1 MESRVA
7 ESTQQM
13 LLPGKCVDLYY
24 PDPSTAE
31 KQCFRTSMNT
41 KYVVGFNT
49 LTAGVNVLTIPPN
62 NGIGDVL
69 VQFTIQAPTTTAGV
83 GLPTGWGYSLINRL
97 SYRVGGSSQYF
108 LSGAQ
113 VLQNA
118 LRLCPDGTSRENL
131 LQLGGPAI
139 SVAADWANA
148 NNLVAYVWLSFPWSR
163 PSAVSKPPPL
173 PTDLLTQ
180 QVQIQL
186 ENFNIA
192 DIASRNTTGN
202 TAGLELKKGDF
213 FVGQV
218 QLQNQGD
225 ALARRVD
232 MTTHSLSYPVEFTQQ
247 EFAVNLGPL
256 TSGTDAA
263 NNQQVSLT
271 GFRSG
276 EVKAIQM
283 WLTCDVDTT
292 NVKNYNKWY
301 APQDII
307 MTYAGDQ
314 YARYDAAG
322 SKLWNLING
331 RILPVGA
338 ISVNQLTGSTAGAVV
353 STPSQTQW
361 AELPFAQSY
370 TPESAHS
377 MYISGKEITNGIV
390 QVQFAIPR
398 AVDGASGAVSG
409 GTAAGAAITGNWVLH
424 VSYVYNSVLVFSQG
438 TADFAF

>member
-24 PDPSTAE
+24 PDPATAE

-49 LTAGVNVLTIPPN
+49 LNAGVNVLTIPPN
-62 NGIGDVL
+62 NGVGDVL
-69 VQFTIQAPTTTAGV
+69 VQVTISAPSTVTNVA
-83 GLPTGWGYSLINRL
+83 LEAGWGYALVNRL

-108 LSGAQ
+108 LTGAQ

-118 LRLCPDGTSRENL
+118 LRNCPDGASRDNII
-131 LQLGGPAI
+131 QLGGPAI
-139 SVAADWANA
+139 ASAADWANV
-148 NNLVAYVWLSFPWSR
+148 NNLTAYVVLSFPWSK

-186 ENFNIA
+186 ENYALTAIA
-192 DIASRNTTGN
+192 AVNGGA
-202 TAGLELKKGDF
+202 TAGLAVTSGEF
-213 FVGQV
+213 VVGQV

-232 MTTHSLSYPVEFTQQ
+232 MTTHSLSFPCEFTQQ
-247 EFAVNLGPL
+247 EFAVNLGSL
-256 TSGTDAA
+256 NSASAGTQIA
-263 NNQQVSLT
+263 SLT

-276 EVKAIQM
+276 EVKSIQM
-283 WLTCDVDTT
+283 WLTCDADDTGVIR
-292 NVKNYNKWY
+292 NKNKWY
-301 APQDII
+301 APTNII
-307 MTYAGDQ
+307 VTYAGDQ
-314 YARYDAAG
+314 YARYDDAS
-322 SKLWNLING
+322 SKAWNLING
-331 RILPVGA
+331 RLLPVA
-338 ISVNQLTGSTAGAVV
+338 ALAVNQTSGGALVNQA
-353 STPSQTQW
+353 SRTEW

-370 TPESAHS
+370 TPMSAHS
-377 MYISGKEITNGIV
+377 MYIAGKEITNGIV
-390 QVQFAIPR
+390 QVQFNLPR
-398 AVDGASGAVSG
+398 APDAFSGA
-409 GTAAGAAITGNWVLH
+409 AAGGIIAGAGISGNWTLH

>member
-24 PDPSTAE
+24 PDPQTAE
-31 KQCFRTSMNT
+31 KQCYRTSMNS

-69 VQFTIQAPTTTAGV
+69 VQLTITAPTTTSNV
-83 GLPTGWGYSLINRL
+83 GLPAGWGYSLINRL

-113 VLQNA
+113 CLQNA
-118 LRLCPDGTSRENL
+118 LRLCPDGVSRDNVI
-131 LQLGGPAI
+131 QLGGPAI
-139 SVAADWANA
+139 STSGDWANV
-148 NNLVAYVWLSFPWSR
+148 NNLTAYVWLSFPWSR

-180 QVQIQL
+180 QVQVQL
-186 ENFNIA
+186 EIFNIA
-192 DIASRNTTGN
+192 SIAATGAGGVTTGL
-202 TAGLELKKGDF
+202 TLSEGKF
-213 FVGQV
+213 VVGQV

-247 EFAVNLGPL
+247 EFAINLGSI
-256 TSGTDAA
+256 TSGTNAGD
-263 NNQQVSLT
+263 NQQVSLT

-276 EVKAIQM
+276 EVKSIEM
-283 WLTCDVDTT
+283 WLTCDADTPGS
-292 NVKNYNKWY
+292 VKNYNKWY
-301 APQDII
+301 APQNIVV
-307 MTYAGDQ
+307 TYAGDQ
-314 YARYDAAG
+314 YARYDLQS

-331 RILPVGA
+331 RILPVA
-338 ISVNQLTGSTAGAVV
+338 ACAVNQTSAGALA
-353 STPSQTQW
+353 SQPSVTQW

-370 TPESAHS
+370 CPDSAHS

-390 QVQFAIPR
+390 QVTFALPK
-398 AVDGASGAVSG
+398 APDAYSGAAASGI
-409 GTAAGAAITGNWVLH
+409 AAGGAISGNWTLH

>member
-13 LLPGKCVDLYY
+13 LLPGKCIDLYY
-24 PDPSTAE
+24 PDPQTAE
-31 KQCFRTSMNT
+31 KQCYRTSMNS
-41 KYVVGFNT
+41 KFQVGFNT

-62 NGIGDVL
+62 NGVGDVL
-69 VQFTIQAPTTTAGV
+69 VQVTITPPAVVANV
-83 GLPTGWGYSLINRL
+83 ALAAGWGYALINRL

-118 LRLCPDGTSRENL
+118 LRLCPDGTSRDNII
-131 LQLGGPAI
+131 QLGGPAI
-139 SVAADWANA
+139 ASAADWANA
-148 NNLVAYVWLSFPWSR
+148 NNLTAFMWLSLPWSR

-180 QVQIQL
+180 QVQYQL
-186 ENFNIA
+186 EIFNIQS
-192 DIASRNTTGN
+192 IAAVNGGAV
-202 TAGLELKKGDF
+202 AGLALSEGKF
-213 FVGQV
+213 VVGQV

-247 EFAVNLGPL
+247 EFEVNLG
-256 TSGTDAA
+256 TGSSGDTR
-263 NNQQVSLT
+263 QVSLT

-276 EVKAIQM
+276 EVKSIQM
-283 WLTCDVDTT
+283 WLTAAVDQTGIV
-292 NVKNYNKWY
+292 NNYNKWY
-301 APQDII
+301 APQEIVV
-307 MTYAGDQ
+307 TYAGDQ
-314 YARYDAAG
+314 YARYDNQS

-331 RILPVGA
+331 RMLPVA
-338 ISVNQLTGSTAGAVV
+338 ALAVNQTQAGALINQA
-353 STPSQTQW
+353 SQTQW

-370 TPESAHS
+370 VPDSAHS
-377 MYISGKEITNGIV
+377 MYVSGKEITNGIV
-390 QVQFAIPR
+390 QVSFKLPR
-398 AVDGASGAVSG
+398 APDAFSGAA
-409 GTAAGAAITGNWVLH
+409 AAGIIAGGVIGPTTWTLH

>member
-24 PDPSTAE
+24 PDPQTAE
-31 KQCFRTSMNT
+31 KQCYRTSMNS
-41 KYVVGFNT
+41 KFIVAFNT

-69 VQFTIQAPTTTAGV
+69 VRFTITAPTTTTNVA
-83 GLPTGWGYSLINRL
+83 LAAGWGYALMNRL

-118 LRLCPDGTSRENL
+118 LRLCPDGTSRDNII
-131 LQLGGPAI
+131 QLGGPAI
-139 SVAADWANA
+139 ATAADWANS
-148 NNLVAYVWLSFPWSR
+148 NNLTAYCWLSFPWSR

-186 ENFNIA
+186 ENFNITS
-192 DIASRNTTGN
+192 IAAVNGGVTTGLSLSVGN
-202 TAGLELKKGDF
+202 F
-213 FVGQV
+213 IVGQV

-247 EFAVNLGPL
+247 EFGINLGSAA
-256 TSGTDAA
+256 SGSS
-263 NNQQVSLT
+263 QQVSLT

-276 EVKAIQM
+276 EVKSIQM
-283 WLTCDVDTT
+283 WLTVSNDATGVVNNT
-292 NVKNYNKWY
+292 NKWY
-301 APQDII
+301 APQEIV

-314 YARYDAAG
+314 YARYDSQS

-331 RILPVGA
+331 RLLPVA
-338 ISVNQLTGSTAGAVV
+338 AASVNQTSGGALVNQ
-353 STPSQTQW
+353 PSVTQW

-370 TPESAHS
+370 CPDSAHS

-390 QVQFAIPR
+390 QVTFNLPAAPD
-398 AVDGASGAVSG
+398 AFSGAA
-409 GTAAGAAITGNWVLH
+409 AAGIAAGGSISGNWTLH

>member
-1 MESRVA
+1 MESKVA

-24 PDPSTAE
+24 PDPQTAE

-69 VQFTIQAPTTTAGV
+69 VQLTITPPSTVTGIALEA
-83 GLPTGWGYSLINRL
+83 GWGYALINRL
-97 SYRVGGSSQYF
+97 SYRIGGSSQYF

-118 LRLCPDGTSRENL
+118 LRLCPDGTSRDNII
-131 LQLGGPAI
+131 QLGGPAI
-139 SVAADWANA
+139 ATVADWGNA
-148 NNLVAYVWLSFPWSR
+148 NNLTAYCWLSFPWSR

-180 QVQIQL
+180 QCQIQL

-192 DIASRNTTGN
+192 SIAANNGGS
-202 TAGLELKKGDF
+202 TAGLALSAGNF
-213 FVGQV
+213 VVGQV
-218 QLQNQGD
+218 QLSNQGD

-247 EFAVNLGPL
+247 EFGINLG
-256 TSGTDAA
+256 TAASGAS
-263 NNQQVSLT
+263 QQVSLT

-276 EVKAIQM
+276 EVKYIEM
-283 WLTCDVDTT
+283 WLTVNNDTT
-292 NVKNYNKWY
+292 TVYNSNKWY
-301 APQDII
+301 APVNLI

-314 YARYDAAG
+314 YARYDSG
-322 SKLWNLING
+322 SSKLWNLING
-331 RILPVGA
+331 RLLPTA
-338 ISVNQLTGSTAGAVV
+338 ALSVVQTAATGNNVTANPSSTSWV
-353 STPSQTQW
+353 
-361 AELPFAQSY
+361 ELPFAQSY
-370 TPESAHS
+370 TPESSHS

-390 QVQFAIPR
+390 QVTFDLPR
-398 AVDGASGAVSG
+398 APDAYSGATPG
-409 GTAAGAAITGNWVLH
+409 GIAAGGSISGNWTLH
-424 VSYVYNSVLVFSQG
+424 VSYVYNSVIVFSQG

>member
-13 LLPGKCVDLYY
+13 LLPGKCIDLYY
-24 PDPSTAE
+24 PDPQTAE
-31 KQCFRTSMNT
+31 KQCYRTSMNT

-62 NGIGDVL
+62 NGVGDVL
-69 VQFTIQAPTTTAGV
+69 IQLVITPPATTTNV
-83 GLPTGWGYSLINRL
+83 GLEAGWGYALINRL

-118 LRLCPDGTSRENL
+118 LRLCPDGTARDNMI
-131 LQLGGPAI
+131 QLGGPAI
-139 SVAADWANA
+139 ATAADWANA
-148 NNLVAYVWLSFPWSR
+148 NNLVAYCWLSFPWSR

-186 ENFNIA
+186 EIFNIA
-192 DIASRNTTGN
+192 SIAAVNGGA
-202 TAGLELKKGDF
+202 TAGLALSSGEF
-213 FVGQV
+213 IVGQV

-232 MTTHSLSYPVEFTQQ
+232 MTTHSLSYPCEFTQQ
-247 EFAVNLGPL
+247 EFQVSLGNLNSS
-256 TSGTDAA
+256 TAGT
-263 NNQQVSLT
+263 QVASLT

-276 EVKAIQM
+276 EVKDIEM
-283 WLTCDVDTT
+283 WLTCDIDTT
-292 NVKNYNKWY
+292 NGVNNRNKWY
-301 APQDII
+301 APQNII
-307 MTYAGDQ
+307 VTYAGDQ
-314 YARYDAAG
+314 YARYDNAS
-322 SKLWNLING
+322 SKMWNLING
-331 RILPVGA
+331 RLLPVA
-338 ISVNQLTGSTAGAVV
+338 ALSVNQTSGGNLVAQ
-353 STPSQTQW
+353 PSVTQW

-370 TPESAHS
+370 EAESAHS
-377 MYISGKEITNGIV
+377 MYVAGKEITNGIV
-390 QVQFAIPR
+390 QVQFNLPSAPD
-398 AVDGASGAVSG
+398 AFSGAPAG
-409 GTAAGAAITGNWVLH
+409 GVIAGGAISGNWTLH
-424 VSYVYNSVLVFSQG
+424 VSYVYNTVLVFTQG

>member
-24 PDPSTAE
+24 PDPATAE

-62 NGIGDVL
+62 NGVGDVL
-69 VQFTIQAPTTTAGV
+69 VQLKITAPTTTTNV
-83 GLPTGWGYSLINRL
+83 GLAAGWGYALMNRL

-118 LRLCPDGTSRENL
+118 LRLCPDGTARDNM

-139 SVAADWANA
+139 ATAADWANA
-148 NNLVAYVWLSFPWSR
+148 NNLVAYCWLSFPWNR

-186 ENFNIA
+186 EIFNIA
-192 DIASRNTTGN
+192 SIASNNGGA
-202 TAGLELKKGDF
+202 TAGLELNTGNF
-213 FVGQV
+213 VVGQV

-232 MTTHSLSYPVEFTQQ
+232 MTTHSLSFPCEFTQQ
-247 EFAVNLGPL
+247 EFIVNLGSL
-256 TSGTDAA
+256 NSASSGT
-263 NNQQVSLT
+263 QTVSLT

-276 EVKAIQM
+276 EVKAIEM

-292 NVKNYNKWY
+292 TVKNYNKWY
-301 APQDII
+301 APQNII
-307 MTYAGDQ
+307 VTYAGDQ
-314 YARYDAAG
+314 YARYDFG
-322 SKLWNLING
+322 SSKLWNLING
-331 RILPVGA
+331 RLLPVA
-338 ISVNQLTGSTAGAVV
+338 AASVNQTSGGALVNQPSV
-353 STPSQTQW
+353 SQW
-361 AELPFAQSY
+361 VELPFAQSY

-390 QVQFAIPR
+390 QVQFDLPR
-398 AVDGASGAVSG
+398 APDAFSGA
-409 GTAAGAAITGNWVLH
+409 AAGGVIAGAGINGNWTLH

>member
-1 MESRVA
+1 MESKVA

-24 PDPSTAE
+24 PDPQTAE

-69 VQFTIQAPTTTAGV
+69 VQLTITPPSVLTGIALEA
-83 GLPTGWGYSLINRL
+83 GWGYALINRL

-118 LRLCPDGTSRENL
+118 LRLCPDGTARDNII
-131 LQLGGPAI
+131 QLGGPAI
-139 SVAADWANA
+139 ATAADWANA
-148 NNLVAYVWLSFPWSR
+148 NNLTAYCWLSFPWSR

-186 ENFNIA
+186 EIFNLASIA
-192 DIASRNTTGN
+192 ANNTGS
-202 TAGLELKKGDF
+202 TAGLALSAGNF
-213 FVGQV
+213 VVGQV
-218 QLQNQGD
+218 QLSNQGD

-247 EFAVNLGPL
+247 EFAINLPPGAS
-256 TSGTDAA
+256 SGSSQT
-263 NNQQVSLT
+263 VSLT

-276 EVKAIQM
+276 EVKYIEM
-283 WLTCDVDTT
+283 WLTVNNDTT
-292 NVKNYNKWY
+292 TVYNSNKWY
-301 APQDII
+301 SPVNLIC
-307 MTYAGDQ
+307 TYAGDQ
-314 YARYDAAG
+314 YARYDYG
-322 SKLWNLING
+322 SSKLWNLING
-331 RILPVGA
+331 RLLPTA
-338 ISVNQLTGSTAGAVV
+338 ALSVIQTSGTGNLVTANPSSTSWV
-353 STPSQTQW
+353 
-361 AELPFAQSY
+361 ELPFAQSY

-390 QVQFAIPR
+390 QVTFDLPR
-398 AVDGASGAVSG
+398 APDAYSGAAPG
-409 GTAAGAAITGNWVLH
+409 GIIPGAAITGNWTLH

>member
-24 PDPSTAE
+24 PDPATAE

-62 NGIGDVL
+62 NGVGDVL
-69 VQFTIQAPTTTAGV
+69 VQLKITAPTTTTNV
-83 GLPTGWGYSLINRL
+83 GLAAGWGYALINRL

-118 LRLCPDGTSRENL
+118 LRLCPDGTARDNI

-139 SVAADWANA
+139 ATAADWANA
-148 NNLVAYVWLSFPWSR
+148 NNLVAYCWLSFPWNR

-186 ENFNIA
+186 EIFNVA
-192 DIASRNTTGN
+192 SIASNNGGSTS
-202 TAGLELKKGDF
+202 GLELNTGNF
-213 FVGQV
+213 VVGQV

-232 MTTHSLSYPVEFTQQ
+232 MTTHSLSFPCEFTQQ
-247 EFAVNLGPL
+247 EFVVNLGSIN
-256 TSGTDAA
+256 SGASPIPT
-263 NNQQVSLT
+263 QTVSLT

-276 EVKAIQM
+276 EVKAIEM

-292 NVKNYNKWY
+292 TVKNYNKWY
-301 APQDII
+301 APQNII
-307 MTYAGDQ
+307 VTYAGDQ
-314 YARYDAAG
+314 YARYDFG
-322 SKLWNLING
+322 SSKLWNLING
-331 RILPVGA
+331 RLLPVA
-338 ISVNQLTGSTAGAVV
+338 AASVNQTSGGALVNQPSV
-353 STPSQTQW
+353 SQW

-390 QVQFAIPR
+390 QVQFDLPR
-398 AVDGASGAVSG
+398 APDGFSGA
-409 GTAAGAAITGNWVLH
+409 AAGGIIAGAGITGNWTLH

>member
-1 MESRVA
+1 
-7 ESTQQM
+7 
-13 LLPGKCVDLYY
+13 
-24 PDPSTAE
+24 
-31 KQCFRTSMNT
+31 MNS

-69 VQFTIQAPTTTAGV
+69 VQLTISPPTTTTNI
-83 GLPTGWGYSLINRL
+83 GLAAGWGYALMNRL

-118 LRLCPDGTSRENL
+118 LRLCPDGTARDNII
-131 LQLGGPAI
+131 QLGGPAI
-139 SVAADWANA
+139 ATSADWANS
-148 NNLVAYVWLSFPWSR
+148 NNLTAYCWLSFPWSR

-180 QVQIQL
+180 QVQVQL
-186 ENFNIA
+186 EIFNITSICSNNSGA
-192 DIASRNTTGN
+192 
-202 TAGLELKKGDF
+202 TAGLALTEGKF
-213 FVGQV
+213 VVGQV

-247 EFAVNLGPL
+247 EFAINLGSAA
-256 TSGTDAA
+256 SGAS
-263 NNQQVSLT
+263 QQVSLT

-276 EVKAIQM
+276 EVKSIEM
-283 WLTCDVDTT
+283 WLTVSNDDAGV
-292 NVKNYNKWY
+292 VKNYNKWY
-301 APQDII
+301 APQEIV

-314 YARYDAAG
+314 YARYDLAS

-331 RILPVGA
+331 RLLPVA
-338 ISVNQLTGSTAGAVV
+338 AVSVNQTSSGALVNQ
-353 STPSQTQW
+353 PSVTQW

-370 TPESAHS
+370 CPDSAHS
-377 MYISGKEITNGIV
+377 MYVSGKEITNGIV
-390 QVQFAIPR
+390 QVAFKLPSAPD
-398 AVDGASGAVSG
+398 AFSGAAASGITAGGSISG
-409 GTAAGAAITGNWVLH
+409 TWTLH

>member
-1 MESRVA
+1 MESKVA

-24 PDPSTAE
+24 PDPQTAE
-31 KQCFRTSMNT
+31 KQCYRTSMNS
-41 KYVVGFNT
+41 KFVVGFNT

-62 NGIGDVL
+62 NGVGDVL
-69 VQFTIQAPTTTAGV
+69 VQLTITAPSTTTNV
-83 GLPTGWGYSLINRL
+83 GLQAGWGYAMINRL

-118 LRLCPDGTSRENL
+118 LRLCPDGTARDNII
-131 LQLGGPAI
+131 QLGGPAI
-139 SVAADWANA
+139 STNADWLNPL
-148 NNLVAYVWLSFPWSR
+148 NLTAYVWLSLPWSR

-180 QVQIQL
+180 QVQYQL
-186 ENFNIA
+186 EIYNITSVA
-192 DIASRNTTGN
+192 ANNGGN
-202 TAGLELKKGDF
+202 TNGLTLFSGNF
-213 FVGQV
+213 VVGQV

-247 EFAVNLGPL
+247 EFQINLPGTL
-256 TSGTDAA
+256 ASGA
-263 NNQQVSLT
+263 NQTVSLT

-276 EVKAIQM
+276 EVKSIQM
-283 WLTCDVDTT
+283 WLTASNDEPGS
-292 NVKNYNKWY
+292 VKNTNKWY
-301 APQDII
+301 SPDEIVV
-307 MTYAGDQ
+307 TYAGDQ
-314 YARYDAAG
+314 YARYDKQQ

-331 RILPVGA
+331 RLLPVA
-338 ISVNQLTGSTAGAVV
+338 ALPVNQTSGGALV
-353 STPSQTQW
+353 TQPSVTQW
-361 AELPFAQSY
+361 VELPFAQSY
-370 TPESAHS
+370 CPDSAHS

-390 QVQFAIPR
+390 QVSFKLPYAPD
-398 AVDGASGAVSG
+398 AFSGAA
-409 GTAAGAAITGNWVLH
+409 AAGIAAGGSISGNWTLH